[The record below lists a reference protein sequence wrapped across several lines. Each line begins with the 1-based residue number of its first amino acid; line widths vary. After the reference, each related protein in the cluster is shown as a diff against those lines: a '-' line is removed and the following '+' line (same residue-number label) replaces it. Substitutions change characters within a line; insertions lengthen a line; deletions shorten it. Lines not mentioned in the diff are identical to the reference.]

1 MATVYA
7 ISQSSTRR
15 IEGEAMNPMHTA
27 PKDKTI
33 TALVDGVEV
42 AVKWY
47 PLWEDDMG
55 QAGGW
60 MSLETGKIVH
70 ATGWIK

>member
-1 MATVYA
+1 
-7 ISQSSTRR
+7 
-15 IEGEAMNPMHTA
+15 MNLMHTA
-27 PKDKTI
+27 PQDKPI
-33 TALVDGVEV
+33 TALVDGVET
-42 AVKWY
+42 AVKWF